1 MIVVKKSQQIKVLKY
16 TSTVFSTLETNSENL
31 AIFIMKNILKLQI
44 IELLMWYFVK
54 IKNHIIKKWKNI
66 KKEEGIFLD

>member
-44 IELLMWYFVK
+44 IELLM
-54 IKNHIIKKWKNI
+54 
-66 KKEEGIFLD
+66 